1 MSKRALLEKL
11 RKQAEQS
18 AADETVRQISELMD
32 ELSAA
37 VVDGEPVPEI
47 TLAELMESAKS

>member
-1 MSKRALLEKL
+1 MSKRALVEKL
-11 RKQAEQS
+11 KKQVEQS

>member
-11 RKQAEQS
+11 KKQAEQS